1 MDSLKLKN
9 KLGQRFVVTCELDP
23 PRGADPTKALA
34 EAQAVAPF
42 VDAVNVSDSP
52 QANLRMTPIVAA
64 HLVQS
69 QVGLEAIAHFT
80 CRDRNV
86 LGLQAELLGAHALG
100 VYNILA
106 LHGDPPERGDHP
118 NAKGIFE
125 VDAVGLARI
134 AKGLNK
140 GISKSGRELE
150 GATNLHIAVAANPG
164 AKDLE
169 RETARFF
176 EKVEVGADFAQTQ
189 PVYEIETVEKFLQAF
204 GGKTPIP
211 VLYGVLPIRSL
222 EMAERVSRW
231 THVPEKLMDD
241 LRTQGKD
248 AGLEWARRIVQELR
262 DLGVDGVHLYP
273 LGRPKVVEQVLQVS

>member
-1 MDSLKLKN
+1 MNTLKEKF
-9 KLGQRFVVTCELDP
+9 GHRFVITCELDP
-23 PRGADPTKALA
+23 PRGADPTKTLE
-34 EAQAVAPF
+34 EARAISAF

-69 QVGLEAIAHFT
+69 QIGLEAIAHFT
-80 CRDRNV
+80 CRDRNI

-118 NAKGIFE
+118 EARGIFE

-134 AKGLNK
+134 AKSLNK
-140 GISKSGRELE
+140 GLSKSGRELE
-150 GATNLHIAVAANPG
+150 GKTNLHVAVAANPG
-164 AKDLE
+164 AKDLQ
-169 RETARFF
+169 RETSRFF
-176 EKVEVGADFAQTQ
+176 EKVEAGADFAQTQ
-189 PVYEIETVEKFLQAF
+189 PVYEIETVETFLKAF

-222 EMAERVSRW
+222 EMAERVSKW
-231 THVPEKLMDD
+231 THVPEALIDD
-241 LRTQGKD
+241 LRNKGKE

-273 LGRPKVVEQVLQVS
+273 LGRPKVVEQVLT

>member
-1 MDSLKLKN
+1 MDSLTLKE
-9 KLGQRFVVTCELDP
+9 KLGRRFVITCELDP
-23 PRGADPTKALA
+23 PRGADPEKALA
-34 EAQAVAPF
+34 EARAVAPF

-80 CRDRNV
+80 CRDRNI

-118 NAKGIFE
+118 DAKGIFE

-140 GISKSGRELE
+140 GLSKSGRELE
-150 GATNLHIAVAANPG
+150 GKTNLHIAVAANPG

-169 RETARFF
+169 RETTRFF
-176 EKVEVGADFAQTQ
+176 EKVEAGADFAQTQ
-189 PVYEIETVEKFLQAF
+189 PVYEIETVEKFLEAF

-222 EMAERVSRW
+222 EMAERVSKW
-231 THVPEKLMDD
+231 THVPQKLIDD
-241 LRTQGKD
+241 LRNQGKE
-248 AGLEWARRIVQELR
+248 AGLEWSRRIIKELR

-273 LGRPKVVEQVLQVS
+273 LGRPKVVEQVLS